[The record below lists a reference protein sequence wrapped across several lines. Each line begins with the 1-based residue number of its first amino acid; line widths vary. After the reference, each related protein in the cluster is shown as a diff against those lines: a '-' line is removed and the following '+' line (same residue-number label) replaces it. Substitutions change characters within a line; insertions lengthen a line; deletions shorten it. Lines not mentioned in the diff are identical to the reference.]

1 LCGPC
6 DDDPGQEFA
15 ALTRSKEIYETLH
28 PETRPEQPSPRHEPI
43 IGAPC
48 YRQAQA
54 LKIVRCSS
62 ENIHS

>member
-1 LCGPC
+1 MTMTPA
-6 DDDPGQEFA
+6 QEFA
-15 ALTRSKEIYETLH
+15 ALTCSKEIYETSH

-43 IGAPC
+43 IRAPR
-48 YRQAQA
+48 YRQARA